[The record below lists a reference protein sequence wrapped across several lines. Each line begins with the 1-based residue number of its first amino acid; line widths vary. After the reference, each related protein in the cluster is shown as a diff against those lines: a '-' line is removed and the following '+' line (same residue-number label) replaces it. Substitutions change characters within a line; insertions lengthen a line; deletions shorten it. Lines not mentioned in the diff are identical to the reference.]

1 MSNEDDRLRLEYLKA
16 FYHEIGENRRLY
28 DRLIWEIPTLTIT
41 IASGIVALA
50 FGYVQNSVVRAV
62 VILLAI
68 FWVFAMLVVS
78 TKHQYFARIQA
89 KRLAMIEYDMGFVP
103 LQRFTRK
110 KTVKSMAEKSK
121 GEERRVWSD
130 IYSKIE
136 EHWDDPKGLER
147 LSAWRTLRWSIM
159 ATLLSLI
166 ILEFY
171 VILCVIQEVLG
182 KALP

>member
-1 MSNEDDRLRLEYLKA
+1 MGKVPSEDDRLRLEYLKA
-16 FYHEIGENRRLY
+16 FYYEIGENKRLY

-89 KRLAMIEYDMGFVP
+89 KRLTMIECDMGFAP

-110 KTVKSMAEKSK
+110 EILKDMTGEGDGCSEISGEIEKC
-121 GEERRVWSD
+121 
-130 IYSKIE
+130 
-136 EHWDDPKGLER
+136 WDDPKGLER
-147 LSAWRTLRWSIM
+147 LSAWKTLRLSIT
-159 ATLLSLI
+159 ATLLSLV
-166 ILEFY
+166 ILELY
-171 VILCVIQEVLG
+171 VIACVIKEISSKVL
-182 KALP
+182 P